1 MVKWLANSVILD
13 EQWFSIPFLC
23 WLIWNSF
30 SPCGDIAEGWC
41 VLGPALKNI
50 GETYSI
56 HLLYPNEFLVP
67 NLLSS
72 LPIWITQHSNC
83 LVYWTFLV
91 RENEIVEWILPGCH
105 CGHHVVKGAT
115 APFSGWFQS
124 CFSQMV
130 RKQQKDASFPAIYL
144 LFFSKDNAT
153 INSTLIN
160 WPSYFH

>member
-1 MVKWLANSVILD
+1 MNFCVHCGTGWGNNWQTPSSWMNSDSPYPSCVG
-13 EQWFSIPFLC
+13 WNGIPFRHVGTL
-23 WLIWNSF
+23 LRADVF
-30 SPCGDIAEGWC
+30 LVQP
-41 VLGPALKNI
+41 LGNI
-50 GETYSI
+50 GETYSTR
-56 HLLYPNEFLVP
+56 LLYPNALLVP
-67 NLLSS
+67 NVLSS

-144 LFFSKDNAT
+144 LFF
-153 INSTLIN
+153 L
-160 WPSYFH
+160 WGQCCH